1 MLKNRRQVLALAS
14 AAGGLAVTA
23 GLISRA
29 TRAAAA
35 QTTGAMR
42 AMSATAAVTDALD
55 AHTPNASAPG
65 APTAQRE
72 MLNPMTLERFVD
84 ALPVPRLLQSA
95 GTRASPINRKVQ
107 LPYYRVELSE
117 FEARLHR
124 DLPPTRQWGYDASV
138 PGPTFES
145 RSGQGLLV
153 EWVNRLP
160 EKHILPVDHTLH
172 GAEPDKPEVRTVA
185 HIHGAKAPPESD
197 GYPEAWQAPGQ
208 SRLVHYPNEQDAAML
223 WYHDHAMGITRLNNF
238 AGLFGAFFIRDAV
251 EEALNLPSGAYEIP
265 LIIYDR
271 TLDREGQLLY
281 PVSAT
286 PGAPFVSEFF
296 GNAVLCNGKIYPYI
310 SVQPRKYRIRLLNA
324 ANARFFHLTLAENRR
339 SFHQIGSDGGLLPE
353 PLEMRSLVLF
363 PAERADLVIDFA
375 GLEGQRLQLRNEA
388 EGILE
393 FRVEVAGASALTNS
407 SAAAAGTGA
416 TVVAGAT
423 AGGGGAADTLR
434 RTLRA
439 VPRIPESESVRER
452 MLTLAEHDD
461 AAGNSMRM
469 LLNETHWDMPVTE
482 KPVLGTTEI
491 WSFVNLTGDAH
502 PMHLHL
508 VRFQVLDRR
517 PFDLFAY
524 NADKKLVYTGA
535 AVPSDANESGWKD
548 TVRADPGM
556 VTRIIVRF
564 EGYTGRYVWHCHL
577 LEHEDNEMMRPYDV
591 VAPTTRSRK
600 RQA

>member
-1 MLKNRRQVLALAS
+1 MLKSRREFLALAR
-14 AAGGLAVTA
+14 AAGGVAVT
-23 GLISRA
+23 GTLIS
-29 TRAAAA
+29 
-35 QTTGAMR
+35 
-42 AMSATAAVTDALD
+42 SAIRDAVA
-55 AHTPNASAPG
+55 
-65 APTAQRE
+65 AQRE
-72 MLNPMTLERFVD
+72 TLNPMTLERFVD
-84 ALPVPRLLQSA
+84 ALPLPNVLRSA
-95 GTRASPINRKVQ
+95 GTRASPASRRVQ

-124 DLPPTRQWGYDASV
+124 DLPPTRQWGYNASV
-138 PGPTFES
+138 PGPTFET
-145 RSGQGLLV
+145 RGGQGLLV

-160 EKHILPVDHTLH
+160 QKHFLPVDHTLH

-185 HIHGAKAPPESD
+185 HVHGAKVPPESD

-208 SRLVHYPNEQDAAML
+208 SRLFHYPNEQDAAML

-238 AGLFGAFFIRDAV
+238 AGLFGTFIVRDAV

-271 TLDREGQLLY
+271 TLDRDGQLLY

-286 PGAPFVSEFF
+286 PGAPFVSEFY
-296 GNAVLCNGKIYPYI
+296 GNAVVCNGKIYPYFT
-310 SVQPRKYRIRLLNA
+310 VQPRKYRVRLLNA
-324 ANARFFHLTLAENRR
+324 ANTRFFHLTLAENRA
-339 SFHQIGSDGGLLPE
+339 FHQIGSDGGLLAE

-375 GLEGQRLQLRNEA
+375 GLEGKRVQLKNEA
-388 EGILE
+388 EAILE
-393 FRVEVAGASALTNS
+393 FRVEGTGVAFASGAGARN
-407 SAAAAGTGA
+407 
-416 TVVAGAT
+416 
-423 AGGGGAADTLR
+423 ADNNTLPT
-434 RTLRA
+434 TLRA
-439 VPRIPESESVRER
+439 VARIPESESVQER
-452 MLTLAEHDD
+452 ILTLSEHDD

-469 LLNETHWDMPVTE
+469 FLNESHWDMPVTE

-508 VRFQVLDRR
+508 VRFQILDRR

-524 NADKKLVYTGA
+524 NAGKKLVYTGPA
-535 AVPSDANESGWKD
+535 APPDANESGWKD

-564 EGYTGRYVWHCHL
+564 EGFAGRYVWHCHL

-591 VAPTTRSRK
+591 IAPTTKSRK
-600 RQA
+600 KQA